1 MVLIIKFSNDIILG
15 RSNEAGWVF
24 LGLNL
29 TRYSLTQAMAEVYL
43 EHSWTSTMELFCKN
57 S

>member
-15 RSNEAGWVF
+15 RSNETGWVF

-29 TRYSLTQAMAEVYL
+29 TRHSLTQAMAEVYL